1 MKIKSLFL
9 VLGLVLAFAATSC
22 HPDGYV
28 SDGRIGGALIGAA
41 VGGAVD
47 GWGGAAVGAA
57 VGGLAGDAY
66 GKNNSNYYRS
76 RGYGHRNDYRYRY
89 YY

>member
-1 MKIKSLFL
+1 MKLNL
-9 VLGLVLAFAATSC
+9 LLAFFGLCLACFTTSC
-22 HPDGYV
+22 HPDPYV
-28 SDGRIGGALIGAA
+28 AEGRVGGALIGAA

-57 VGGLAGDAY
+57 VGGLAGDAI

-76 RGYGHRNDYRYRY
+76 RGYHRPYRY
-89 YY
+89 YYY